1 MGSPR
6 NPNSILLR
14 TEAGRARR
22 DEEAA
27 NQAATQAKAQQEYRN
42 NFSTNYSRLTASD
55 IEEEEK
61 MGMKHGGKVAKK
73 TVKKYAGGGLAGL
86 ADTANSLMNEVDGMA
101 NTINYGAQNSIGSTG
116 TVGFNAIT
124 NMKKGGK
131 VSSASKRADGIAI
144 RGKTRA

>member
-55 IEEEEK
+55 IEEEKKK
-61 MGMKHGGKVAKK
+61 MG
-73 TVKKYAGGGLAGL
+73 
-86 ADTANSLMNEVDGMA
+86 
-101 NTINYGAQNSIGSTG
+101 
-116 TVGFNAIT
+116 
-124 NMKKGGK
+124 MKKGGK
-131 VSSASKRADGIAI
+131 VSSASKRADGVATK
-144 RGKTRA
+144 GKTQGKIV